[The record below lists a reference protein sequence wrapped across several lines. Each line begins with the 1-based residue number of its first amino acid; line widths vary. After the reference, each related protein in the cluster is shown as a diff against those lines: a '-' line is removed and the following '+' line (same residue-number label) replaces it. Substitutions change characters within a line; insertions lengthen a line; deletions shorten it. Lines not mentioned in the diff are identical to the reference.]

1 MQYDGI
7 NMDDFEECISWK
19 RLPET
24 RELKKRRDIVIK
36 LQKTAKQ
43 KCDLELALRMEKEKR
58 DINSTINT
66 YLNVFGD
73 SRNWRLIEKI
83 KNIVKEQ
90 EKLYE
95 SNIKKYNEMIYLRD
109 KYGHK
114 VIRDYDTGELI

>member
-1 MQYDGI
+1 MEYDGI
-7 NMDDFEECISWK
+7 NMNWIEEC
-19 RLPET
+19 LPHLLVKS
-24 RELKKRRDIVIK
+24 RELKKRRDIVNK

-43 KCDLELALRMEKEKR
+43 KCDLELTLRMEKEKR

-66 YLNVFGD
+66 YLNLYGN
-73 SRNWRLIEKI
+73 SRNFILVDRI